1 MVNKTAKYAFFKI
14 GCRLAFLKRL
24 ESVKPTPGLSRSKQL
39 ADHQRQAGYLSV
51 PSYRSSG
58 GLTSPRPVG
67 SKAALTNTDSSSTPV
82 PGLSKL
88 GASRP
93 TWC

>member
-1 MVNKTAKYAFFKI
+1 
-14 GCRLAFLKRL
+14 AFLKRL

-58 GLTSPRPVG
+58 GRSSRTSSGLTSPRPVG
-67 SKAALTNTDSSSTPV
+67 SRAPLTDTDSSSTAV

-88 GASRP
+88 GASRL